1 MWYIICGTTLLLLF
15 CTVMVISIILHIYNI
30 VSAECSHGAVR
41 LVNGS
46 LPSEGRVEVCVNS
59 MWGTVCDGY
68 VSAWGIEDAEVICR
82 QLGYTP
88 QGKN

>member
-1 MWYIICGTTLLLLF
+1 MIINF
-15 CTVMVISIILHIYNI
+15 TVCV
-30 VSAECSHGAVR
+30 VSTECNHGAVR

-59 MWGTVCDGY
+59 IWGTVCD
-68 VSAWGIEDAEVICR
+68 VARWGTEDAKVICR

-88 QGKN
+88 EGKKAQTKYKKLRVTN